1 MAGDQYP
8 RDVYCLFA
16 VCSAIY
22 WCLCIQLQG
31 ISLHYFI
38 IVRRKIILMFC
49 NFQQLVQ
56 SKSSLAVTKSTQQQR
71 TMMQHALQLPIWR
84 GVDQIPSSHAL

>member
-31 ISLHYFI
+31 IFLHYFI
-38 IVRRKIILMFC
+38 IVRREIILMFC
-49 NFQQLVQ
+49 N
-56 SKSSLAVTKSTQQQR
+56 
-71 TMMQHALQLPIWR
+71 LQ
-84 GVDQIPSSHAL
+84 